1 MIRRLAIAA
10 CILTSP
16 LLNTPA
22 ESEVLI
28 APTRIVLE
36 RGERSAELVIVN
48 KGDEEAA
55 FRVSIENRRMLENG
69 SLELAEDKQD
79 GELFAID
86 HVRYAPRRVILEPG
100 GKQTIRVSANLASG
114 LEPGEY
120 RSHLRLMSVPTSAG
134 RSLPAATDTEENAL
148 SIQLIAIRSLTI
160 PIILRVGELNAEVQI
175 TDLRIDDKQRQSD
188 NGEEHLLVARF
199 AREGSRS
206 TYGDVQIFLD
216 GQREPVYFARGVAV
230 YTPNNERDVIL
241 PLPNDVHDQLQGQ
254 PVRIAYVS
262 SDPDNQQTYA
272 ELRTVLN

>member
-10 CILTSP
+10 YILTSP
-16 LLNTPA
+16 LHHQPA

-69 SLELAEDKQD
+69 SLELVDDKRD
-79 GELFAID
+79 DELFAID

-100 GKQTIRVSANLASG
+100 GKQTVRVSANRAG
-114 LEPGEY
+114 DLEPGEY

-134 RSLPAATDTEENAL
+134 RSLPASTDANDTSL

-160 PIILRVGELNAEVQI
+160 PIILRVGELEADIEI
-175 TDLRIDDKQRQSD
+175 TDLRIDEIEQASD
-188 NGEEHLLVARF
+188 NGEEHFLIARF
-199 AREGSRS
+199 AREGTQS
-206 TYGDVQIFLD
+206 TYGDIQIFVD
-216 GQREPVYFARGVAV
+216 GQRDPVFFARGVAV
-230 YTPNNERDVIL
+230 YTPNSERDVIL
-241 PLPNDVHDQLQGQ
+241 PLPTELHAQLKGK
-254 PVRIAYVS
+254 PVRIAYIS
-262 SDPDNQQTYA
+262 SDPENQQTFA
-272 ELRTVLN
+272 EYRTVLN

>member
-1 MIRRLAIAA
+1 MIRRLAIFA

-16 LLNTPA
+16 LLNAPA

-69 SLELAEDKQD
+69 SLELAEDREE

-100 GKQTIRVSANLASG
+100 GKQTIRVSANLANN

-120 RSHLRLMSVPTSAG
+120 RSHLRLMAVPTSAG
-134 RSLPAATDTEENAL
+134 RSLPSATDLDETAL

-160 PIILRVGELNAEVQI
+160 PIILRVGELNADVDI
-175 TDLRIDDKQRQSD
+175 IDLRIDEKERQSD
-188 NGEEHLLVARF
+188 NGEEHLLVARLT
-199 AREGSRS
+199 RNGERS
-206 TYGDVQIFLD
+206 TYGDVEVFVD
-216 GQREPVYFARGVAV
+216 GQRDPIYFARGVAV
-230 YTPNNERDVIL
+230 YTPNSARDVIL
-241 PLPNDVHDQLQGQ
+241 PLPNEVHDQLRGQ

-262 SDPDNQQTYA
+262 SDAESREIYA
-272 ELRTVLN
+272 EYRTVLN